1 MIFWQ
6 RQILNTAVKDRQ
18 ILLVNREAEE
28 SLDLQQNRITGIVKS
43 KDGTPLAGASV
54 VVTGTNQG
62 TITDADGKYSIE
74 VPAGSRSLTFTF
86 IGMESQELSID
97 GLTKIDITMAESSI
111 DLAEVVVV
119 GYGTQK
125 KVDLTGSVA
134 VMSSKE
140 FEKAP
145 VSDALDAMQG
155 KLAGVTIISNSGE
168 PGADKQIR
176 IRGVQSW
183 GASTDPLYVIDGVIM
198 DNMNSLSPND
208 IASISVLK
216 DAASSAIYGARAA
229 NGVVLITTKRGSKSG
244 APVISFETYVR
255 SSAIF

>member
-1 MIFWQ
+1 MTFYIYWYGAAG
-6 RQILNTAVKDRQ
+6 NN
-18 ILLVNREAEE
+18 NRE
-28 SLDLQQNRITGIVKS
+28 LV
-43 KDGTPLAGASV
+43 
-54 VVTGTNQG
+54 
-62 TITDADGKYSIE
+62 
-74 VPAGSRSLTFTF
+74 
-86 IGMESQELSID
+86 
-97 GLTKIDITMAESSI
+97 KIDVALSESAI
-111 DLAEVVVV
+111 GLGEVVVV

-134 VMSSKE
+134 VMSSKQ

-198 DNMNSLSPND
+198 DNMSSLSPSD
-208 IASISVLK
+208 IASVSVLK

-244 APVISFETYVR
+244 APVISFEMYAGAQQYSDLKPELLNSEQWLMLDEESYRNAGPEALSINLLTEHR
-255 SSAIF
+255 IL

>member
-1 MIFWQ
+1 MEPQ
-6 RQILNTAVKDRQ
+6 
-18 ILLVNREAEE
+18 E
-28 SLDLQQNRITGIVKS
+28 ITIG
-43 KDGTPLAGASV
+43 
-54 VVTGTNQG
+54 NQ
-62 TITDADGKYSIE
+62 S
-74 VPAGSRSLTFTF
+74 
-86 IGMESQELSID
+86 
-97 GLTKIDITMAESSI
+97 KIDVALSESAI
-111 DLAEVVVV
+111 DLGEVVVV

-134 VMSSKE
+134 VMSSKQ

-145 VSDALDAMQG
+145 VTGCLDAMQG

-198 DNMNSLSPND
+198 DNMSSLSPSD
-208 IASISVLK
+208 IESISVLK

-244 APVISFETYVR
+244 APVISFETVCR